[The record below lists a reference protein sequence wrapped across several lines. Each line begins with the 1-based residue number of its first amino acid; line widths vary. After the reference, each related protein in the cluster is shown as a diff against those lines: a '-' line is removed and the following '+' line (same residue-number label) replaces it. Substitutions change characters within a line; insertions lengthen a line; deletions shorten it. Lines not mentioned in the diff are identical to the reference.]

1 MSKIGKQPLL
11 AREEYRPAIAAFATA
26 IGFCLWKVVFD
37 PRFYID
43 HVASRIAFTGDLVID
58 AEIYRAIGSLLL
70 ILMIVAIIRLVFR
83 QSLSEYG
90 FGIGQWTRA
99 PVLILATPLLLVF
112 AYLGAQRAEYQAFY
126 PQTPGL
132 ADRSF
137 SVFLFHIAIMATFYV
152 AWEFLFRGFLQSSL
166 VPRLGV
172 MGAIAV
178 QTLASSLAH
187 ADRPDTELIGSII
200 IGAIWGF
207 LAHRTGSIWP
217 CVLQHMLLGLALDY
231 FLCFG

>member
-1 MSKIGKQPLL
+1 MSEIGSQPRY
-11 AREEYRPAIAAFATA
+11 AQEEYRPAIAAFATA
-26 IGFCLWKVVFD
+26 FGFCLWKVVFD

-43 HVASRIAFTGDLVID
+43 HCSSWLSFTGDLVID
-58 AEIYRAIGSLLL
+58 AEIFRAAGSLIL
-70 ILMIVAIIRLVFR
+70 ILAIAVIIRLVFR
-83 QSLSEYG
+83 QSLTEYG

-99 PVLILATPLLLVF
+99 PLLMLATPVLVVF

-132 ADRSF
+132 ADRSL
-137 SVFLFHIAIMATFYV
+137 SVFLFHIAVMACFYV

-172 MGAIAV
+172 LGAIAV

-187 ADRPDTELIGSII
+187 ADRPDTELIGSIL

-207 LAHRTGSIWP
+207 LAYRTRSIWP
-217 CVLQHMLLGLALDY
+217 CVLQHMLLGLSLDY

>member
-1 MSKIGKQPLL
+1 MSEIGSQPRLS
-11 AREEYRPAIAAFATA
+11 REEYRPAIAAFATA

-37 PRFYID
+37 PRFYVKHCSSWLD
-43 HVASRIAFTGDLVID
+43 FTGDQVID
-58 AEIYRAIGSLLL
+58 AEIFRAIGSLLL
-70 ILMIVAIIRLVFR
+70 ILMVVAIIRLVFR
-83 QSLSEYG
+83 EPLTAYG
-90 FGIGQWTRA
+90 FGIGHWTRA
-99 PVLILATPLLLVF
+99 PILMLATPILLVF
-112 AYLGAQRAEYQAFY
+112 AYLGAQRAEYQVFY
-126 PQTPGL
+126 PQNAGL

-137 SVFLFHIAIMATFYV
+137 SVFLVHVAVMATFYV

-166 VPRLGV
+166 TPRLGIA
-172 MGAIAV
+172 GAIAV

-187 ADRPDTELIGSII
+187 ADRPDSELLGSIL